1 MPDNDKKIAE
11 HTQPKG
17 LAPSVNNLV
26 RTCEE
31 FGVRLDDAERCIR
44 GTAMEL
50 AKTNAR
56 VDSSVADRGAMRKA
70 FDQRFAEIVQAY
82 EDAESAFIDRL
93 AQMAQHNMGLSKHNA
108 NLKGELKRQIAASA
122 EGSKD

>member
-1 MPDNDKKIAE
+1 MPDDDKKIAE
-11 HTQPKG
+11 HTQPKA
-17 LAPSVNNLV
+17 LEPSVKNLV

-31 FGVRLDDAERCIR
+31 FGVRLNDAERCIR
-44 GTAMEL
+44 GIAEEL
-50 AKTNAR
+50 AKANAR
-56 VDSSVADRGAMRKA
+56 LDSVDADRDAMRKA

-82 EDAESAFIDRL
+82 EDAESAFVERL

-108 NLKGELKRQIAASA
+108 NLKQELKQSAADA

>member
-1 MPDNDKKIAE
+1 M
-11 HTQPKG
+11 
-17 LAPSVNNLV
+17 
-26 RTCEE
+26 
-31 FGVRLDDAERCIR
+31 RLDDAERCIR